1 MARLDW
7 IAPARLVAVAS
18 VLLVLGLAG
27 LRAGAVPA
35 LPATRPAPQWH
46 LDIDKAMD
54 AIGVAPGMVIG
65 EAGAGDGYFTLP
77 MARRVGPA
85 GLVYANDISTR
96 ALRTLEQ
103 HSTRDGLA
111 NVRTVVGDVA
121 DPRFPQRDLELVVVV
136 HAFHDFSHPV
146 EWLVNLKA
154 YLRPGATVA
163 IIDRDPAQGAEAH
176 FWSRERIERHA
187 AEAGYELTKAVDDV
201 SQHLILVFRPKA
213 Q

>member
-1 MARLDW
+1 MAQF
-7 IAPARLVAVAS
+7 APTRLVAIAS
-18 VLLVLGLAG
+18 VLFVVGLVA
-27 LRAGAVPA
+27 LRTEAVPA
-35 LPATRPAPQWH
+35 WPASSPAPQWH

-65 EAGAGDGYFTLP
+65 EAGAGEGYFTLP

-85 GLVYANDISTR
+85 GIVYANDISTR

-111 NVRTVVGDVA
+111 NIRTVVGDVD
-121 DPRFPQRDLELVVVV
+121 DPLFPQRDLQMVVVV
-136 HAFHDFSHPV
+136 YAFHDFSHPV

-163 IIDRDPAQGAEAH
+163 IIDLDPAQGAEAH
-176 FWSRERIERHA
+176 FWSRERVERHA
-187 AEAGYELTKAVDDV
+187 SEAGYELTKAVDGI
-201 SQHLILVFRPKA
+201 SAHLILVFTPKA